1 MHKVE
6 TMQKCIQIVTNAN
19 TQIINEIVLMIFI
32 NTTSP
37 MQSNAKYRN
46 QVKKVNGKE
55 TSHGQADCLQNWTT
69 FSEM

>member
-1 MHKVE
+1 
-6 TMQKCIQIVTNAN
+6 MQKRIQIVTNAN
-19 TQIINEIVLMIFI
+19 TQIVNEIVLMIFI

-37 MQSNAKYRN
+37 MQSNAKHRN

-55 TSHGQADCLQNWTT
+55 TSHGQADCLQNWPT

>member
-1 MHKVE
+1 
-6 TMQKCIQIVTNAN
+6 MQKRIQIVTNAN
-19 TQIINEIVLMIFI
+19 TQGINEIVLMIFI

-37 MQSNAKYRN
+37 RQSNGKHRN

-55 TSHGQADCLQNWTT
+55 ISHGQADCLQNWPT